1 MTYMGEDHPPRSD
14 GIPAFQCGAHIIMVT
29 WLPLQRWMTAIEDN
43 AIRPPLFQKL
53 HAAGRQADGVAKI
66 GNPCRT
72 RFKAVAKGHLGMH
85 QRDRGSCHI
94 AKADRAEFLEP
105 VKRQQA
111 VVFVKVGAP
120 LRIGRRS
127 DIDPWACAPAEMKQ
141 SLDMI
146 GVIMSEQDR
155 GQVSG
160 RKPLGEIGQA
170 RVDQD
175 SRAAGFNKR
184 RAWTSHE
191 KWIEPCPFTGRTIA
205 PIKRHTARVACPQ
218 QA

>member
-14 GIPAFQCGAHIIMVT
+14 GIRAFQRGAHIIMVT
-29 WLPLQRWMTAIEDN
+29 WPPLQRWMTAIEDN
-43 AIRPPLFQKL
+43 AIRPPLFKKL

-85 QRDRGSCHI
+85 QGNRGSRHVT
-94 AKADRAEFLEP
+94 KESRAEFLEP
-105 VKRQQA
+105 VKLQQA
-111 VVFVKVGAP
+111 VVFVKVGTA

-127 DIDPWACAPAEMKQ
+127 DIDPWVCAPAEMKQ
-141 SLDMI
+141 SLNMI
-146 GVIMSEQDR
+146 GVEMGEQDC

-160 RKPLGEIGQA
+160 RKALGEIDQP
-170 RVDQD
+170 RVDQEP
-175 SRAAGFNKR
+175 RAAGFNKR

-191 KWIEPCPFTGRTIA
+191 TWIEPCPFTGRTTA
-205 PIKRHTARVACPQ
+205 PIKGYAAGVACSQ